1 MTLALTVHDG
11 HGPLGCLH
19 HRGRR
24 TFERGNYLA
33 SRREQLALGRHA
45 SMWGPS
51 RKVAT
56 YEIQTLFVA
65 WVDDET
71 RLATQIA

>member
-1 MTLALTVHDG
+1 MGTG
-11 HGPLGCLH
+11 HWGCLH
-19 HRGRR
+19 HRGRW

-65 WVDDET
+65 WLHDES
-71 RLATQIA
+71 RIATQIA